1 MHLSCILPEMWLHLW
16 NQRDFLVIYKTEIS
30 ISTLIIKNRTS
41 AHSSLCGN
49 DFMKRAFSQRPSS
62 RILRNDPSIIRK
74 DNMFFLSSYAPPIRP
89 FLIATMIRMGEVI
102 LVFNVL
108 PSLCTI
114 KCRQPFTT
122 LYFSGYSKS
131 FILCSAMSALCMG
144 FKSLR
149 QLEILSSVDKKLP
162 EGLCQT
168 WTVIYTSVTQ
178 YPAVST
184 TGCQKQEKSNWK
196 CSKSARQVSLSL
208 FFEHLK
214 N

>member
-1 MHLSCILPEMWLHLW
+1 MLSMHLSCILPEMWLHLW
-16 NQRDFLVIYKTEIS
+16 NQRDFLVIYKTEIY

-131 FILCSAMSALCMG
+131 FVLCSAMSALCM
-144 FKSLR
+144 
-149 QLEILSSVDKKLP
+149 D
-162 EGLCQT
+162 
-168 WTVIYTSVTQ
+168 
-178 YPAVST
+178 
-184 TGCQKQEKSNWK
+184 
-196 CSKSARQVSLSL
+196 
-208 FFEHLK
+208 
-214 N
+214 